1 MACKASFELYHNF
14 PKLAEEAG
22 FAFNSHRP
30 RVHIE
35 WNKIR
40 LVDIDSLIRERK
52 FVLIEQ
58 YLNEILDCV
67 LESEFDVRI
76 LDEGFVKIFRLAQ
89 LAVEYQQF
97 CRHYLDR
104 SVHVLRDEVTALVKE
119 LDATKRN
126 LREKEEENRRLKKR
140 STRHSSQN
148 LLPYHNENIATLL
161 LNTIKNQTDLFP
173 SAPHLDALN
182 YNKCNVC
189 DKVFLN
195 QLYLKSHIARRHP
208 NINEN
213 NQSEKIPNKDPPIN
227 EEDSK
232 LNEEVENLKIKL
244 KEMESLILGSH
255 NSIKGTP
262 EGATNNETAVSKSI
276 DTKIMKDAEVCCT
289 SDEDFILSKIEQW
302 KKEEFEKYN
311 NEISLL
317 RNQITNIIK
326 SNEDKQN
333 QVINKSTNK
342 EIDQLQQTIKQQGVE
357 INLLKQYIENSKSQK
372 EEIEVEKK
380 REIEIQI
387 SHWVQR
393 LEEQSNQCKTLMQKL
408 NDMEKEVEKYKAIAG
423 AEKEK
428 FTQLHKLVNQTH
440 SNAQSNI
447 SESDKSKLGKQLQN
461 QSKSLRDTNEISIK
475 NIETSNRYSTLEKL
489 QKKAQELLD
498 QSSTSDLSSVDEKII
513 KPQTPGYNGMSS
525 RQYAIRE
532 NNTKNKNVQD
542 NQRVNNVRLPVR
554 KGEKKEKKIKLKQET
569 KSENMTMPMSPVKI
583 IRAKITEEVNT
594 RLVQLGVDPLRKC
607 LPRSNFVKQRAILQ
621 EKQEIKE
628 KKCVSRE
635 KIRHSIIAHLD
646 NKAAN
651 SYYSTDVTQSSNLSP
666 KKNNKTIS
674 SVLSNVKTKALQL
687 VKSHKENKFMYN
699 NTRNTTTKSTMPPE
713 SVVSSPKAHEIN
725 DSDRKYENKTKN
737 RKIPSNKKI
746 IEKPTKKSAST
757 EYLPN
762 GYDSE
767 LECDAVVNKP
777 SKSIGQTLHS
787 PIPKKDDKP
796 ITSNDT
802 IITSLDDFTTQKIN
816 TDFQQNNHHK
826 DSSYDE
832 VESLPNTSPRK
843 AYSEENIYNPKQT
856 KGVLKLASS
865 TSSLNKKKVLFDM
878 DAIQMKSASVTP
890 SQSLTEKSDD
900 ANEKYTLGLINLD
913 TEEWDISSI
922 ENENHKE
929 KANIDVAPRAHPK
942 VAELKEI
949 IESQMARRSLTST
962 ALAGSVN
969 VLPTPMARTSLGGS
983 NTSLGSSILDESEN
997 LPAASAPVV
1006 PRNAFKNAG
1015 KHSERDDSDIDLS
1028 ELLNDDKF

>member
-35 WNKIR
+35 WNKIH
-40 LVDIDSLIRERK
+40 
-52 FVLIEQ
+52 
-58 YLNEILDCV
+58 CV

-428 FTQLHKLVNQTH
+428 FTQLHKLVNQNH

-447 SESDKSKLGKQLQN
+447 SESDK
-461 QSKSLRDTNEISIK
+461 I
-475 NIETSNRYSTLEKL
+475 
-489 QKKAQELLD
+489 
-498 QSSTSDLSSVDEKII
+498 
-513 KPQTPGYNGMSS
+513 
-525 RQYAIRE
+525 
-532 NNTKNKNVQD
+532 
-542 NQRVNNVRLPVR
+542 
-554 KGEKKEKKIKLKQET
+554 
-569 KSENMTMPMSPVKI
+569 KI

-594 RLVQLGVDPLRKC
+594 RLVQLGVDPLRNC

-628 KKCVSRE
+628 KVFN
-635 KIRHSIIAHLD
+635 D
-646 NKAAN
+646 
-651 SYYSTDVTQSSNLSP
+651 
-666 KKNNKTIS
+666 
-674 SVLSNVKTKALQL
+674 
-687 VKSHKENKFMYN
+687 
-699 NTRNTTTKSTMPPE
+699 
-713 SVVSSPKAHEIN
+713 IN
-725 DSDRKYENKTKN
+725 
-737 RKIPSNKKI
+737 
-746 IEKPTKKSAST
+746 
-757 EYLPN
+757 
-762 GYDSE
+762 
-767 LECDAVVNKP
+767 
-777 SKSIGQTLHS
+777 
-787 PIPKKDDKP
+787 
-796 ITSNDT
+796 
-802 IITSLDDFTTQKIN
+802 
-816 TDFQQNNHHK
+816 FQQNNHHK

-929 KANIDVAPRAHPK
+929 KANIDVTPRAHPK